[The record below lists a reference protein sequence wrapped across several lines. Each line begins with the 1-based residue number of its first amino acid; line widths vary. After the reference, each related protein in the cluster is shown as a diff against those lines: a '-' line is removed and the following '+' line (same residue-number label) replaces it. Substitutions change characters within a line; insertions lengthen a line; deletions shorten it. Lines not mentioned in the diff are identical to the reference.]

1 MPLSVL
7 ALDLDLLGAVCMCVY
22 VVGGEHNATGL
33 RNLYH
38 MENASRT
45 SDGLRNGLT
54 NLRENRDK
62 RGHDVATGK

>member
-1 MPLSVL
+1 MYVCVL
-7 ALDLDLLGAVCMCVY
+7 
-22 VVGGEHNATGL
+22 GGEHNATGL

-62 RGHDVATGK
+62 RGHDVATGE